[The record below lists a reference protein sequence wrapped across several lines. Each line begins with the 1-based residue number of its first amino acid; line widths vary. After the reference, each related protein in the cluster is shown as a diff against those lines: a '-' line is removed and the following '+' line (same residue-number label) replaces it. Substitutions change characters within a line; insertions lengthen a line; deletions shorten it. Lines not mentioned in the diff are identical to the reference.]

1 MSEIGFIGLGNMGA
15 PMARNLS
22 DAGHHVACHDIVG
35 AARGRAREAGLDVAE
50 CAAAA
55 ATGRDTVIT
64 MLPDGAALIDVY
76 GTILPHVRVGTVLLD
91 CSTVDIEAAR
101 KAHRMAARRGLPSVD
116 APVSGGVS
124 GAGAGTLTFMA
135 GGEPSAFDAVH
146 PLLDIMGR
154 NAFLCGGPGC
164 GQAVKICNNMIL
176 GISMIGVC
184 EALNLAQR
192 LELDPQRVFDVVSIS
207 SGACWSMNT
216 YCPLPGT
223 GPESQ
228 ADRDYAAGFT
238 AALML
243 KDLTLSQHAAR
254 EAGAATPMGAA
265 AAGLYEAMVESG
277 AGHLDFSAMIRHI
290 RSLSGE

>member
-1 MSEIGFIGLGNMGA
+1 MSDIGFIGLGNMGA

-22 DAGHHVACHDIVG
+22 AAGHRVACHDIVE
-35 AARGRAREAGLDVAE
+35 AARGRAREAGLNVAE
-50 CAAAA
+50 SAAAA
-55 ATGRDTVIT
+55 AAGRDVVIT

-76 GTILPHVRVGTVLLD
+76 GAILPHVRVGTVLLD
-91 CSTVDIEAAR
+91 CSTLDVESAR
-101 KAHRMAARRGLPSVD
+101 KVHRMAARRGLPSVE

-124 GAGAGTLTFMA
+124 GAVAGTLTFMA
-135 GGEPSAFDAVH
+135 GGEPSAFDAVR

-176 GISMIGVC
+176 GVSIIGVC

-192 LELDPQRVFDVVSIS
+192 LDLDPQRVFDVVSTS

-223 GPESQ
+223 GPESP

-243 KDLTLSQHAAR
+243 KDLTLSQRAAS
-254 EAGAATPMGAA
+254 EAGAATPMGEAA
-265 AAGLYEAMVESG
+265 TGLYAAMVESG
-277 AGHLDFSAMIRHI
+277 AGHFDFSAMIRHI
-290 RSLSGE
+290 RSLSRE